1 MTENQNTPFL
11 TKCEILAQLW
21 LDYRYDE
28 EFTDFVEY
36 ADLGLPLAY
45 AIANG
50 IVGRT
55 ELADKFVDETFDLL
69 LGAMDVT
76 DTGFASLDDIFENSS
91 TGE

>member
-1 MTENQNTPFL
+1 MSDTQNTPFL

-21 LDYRYDE
+21 SDYRYDE
-28 EFTDFVEY
+28 EFTDFIQY

-45 AIANG
+45 SIANG

-69 LGAMDVT
+69 LASLEVD
-76 DTGFASLDDIFENSS
+76 DTGFANLDDVFDNAG